1 MRTDRAFR
9 CEIVSPEG
17 KVFGGDSVKVV
28 ATAVDGE
35 VGVLYNHA
43 PLIVALG
50 VGSLRVTLPDGAA
63 QRFTAHGGFLEVL
76 LNRVTVLTDR
86 VEPAG

>member
-17 KVFGGDSVKVV
+17 RVFEGDTTKVV

-43 PLIVALG
+43 PLVVALG
-50 VGSLRVTLPDGAA
+50 TGSLRVTSPDGSVR
-63 QRFTAHGGFLEVL
+63 RFTAHGGFLEVL
-76 LNRVTVLTDR
+76 GNRVTVLTDR
-86 VEPAG
+86 VDPNE